1 MEDSKRKCPPAF
13 LYASRAAG
21 LDGWGLGMWFDL
33 GPYSQNQ
40 RTRHT
45 IEATAAGPPCGR
57 YIDLLFLSLFILVFV
72 QKKLSMGFTWRPN
85 SVPRVSPTQF
95 DGLYAPMSLKG
106 AGGHSSQASKRSLQ
120 HLSFLDVFVTYDSSP
135 YYTFIW
141 SNSVHTPISL
151 LASNISAQ
159 YYQTN

>member
-57 YIDLLFLSLFILVFV
+57 YIDLILSLFILVFV

-85 SVPRVSPTQF
+85 SVPHTVRWTLRPYVIERGGRAFIPGFQTFPT
-95 DGLYAPMSLKG
+95 
-106 AGGHSSQASKRSLQ
+106 ASF
-120 HLSFLDVFVTYDSSP
+120 FLDVFVTYYSSP

-141 SNSVHTPISL
+141 SNSVHTPSSL